1 MRSRTPVRG
10 KMGAHDQQ
18 AIPGRCLTQDIYQRW
33 EVGLRAY
40 RSTSLAR
47 EYLDRLC
54 RKSITVR
61 PEQEFSVCVPESP
74 ERQRGSSRATMVSWN
89 TSGVNW
95 STRLMTVAEPY
106 RPLQSCDG
114 LYSAFPFQKKRPA
127 ARAERASDFT
137 GFRRWG
143 VHGPNGV
150 GP

>member
-18 AIPGRCLTQDIYQRW
+18 AIPGRRLDSRCLP
-33 EVGLRAY
+33 EVGGRTRAY

-47 EYLDRLC
+47 EYFDRLC

-95 STRLMTVAEPY
+95 STRLMTVAEP
-106 RPLQSCDG
+106 
-114 LYSAFPFQKKRPA
+114 
-127 ARAERASDFT
+127 
-137 GFRRWG
+137 
-143 VHGPNGV
+143 
-150 GP
+150 